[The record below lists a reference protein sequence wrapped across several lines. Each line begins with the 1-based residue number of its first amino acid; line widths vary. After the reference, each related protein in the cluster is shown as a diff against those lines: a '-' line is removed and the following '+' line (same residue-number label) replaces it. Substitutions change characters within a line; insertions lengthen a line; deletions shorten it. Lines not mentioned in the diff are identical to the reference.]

1 MIVVFGSINADLF
14 FSFAKLPR
22 RGETV
27 LTDSFTFC
35 PGGKG
40 ANQAAAAARDGAAVR
55 FVGAV
60 GQDTNAAP
68 CLAAL
73 AAAGVDISGIHTVDG
88 VTGTAVISVE
98 ESGENQILVA
108 SGANMKASSDWLTD
122 DLLGEG
128 TTLLLQMEL
137 PQADTEAA
145 IRHARARNCR
155 VILND
160 APLGPLSAEAMREVD
175 ILIANEEEA
184 MGLLG
189 TASGLENADLA
200 RGLAGLCRG
209 TGIVTIGA
217 DGVIVAAEGHC
228 FQVPALPIR
237 PVDTV
242 GAGDTFCG
250 VLAAALDRGES
261 LPDATRRAAAAS
273 GVICTLPG
281 AQSPELNEERINA
294 ALADLPSVKTNF

>member
-27 LTDSFTFC
+27 LTDSYTFC

-60 GQDTNAAP
+60 GQDANAAP
-68 CLAAL
+68 CLDAL
-73 AAAGVDISGIHTVDG
+73 EDAGVNISGIRAIEG

-108 SGANMKASSDWLTD
+108 SGANMKASADWLTD
-122 DLLGEG
+122 DLLVEG
-128 TTLLLQMEL
+128 ATLLLQMEL

-145 IRHARARNCR
+145 IKHARMRGCR

-160 APLGPLSAEAMREVD
+160 APFGPLAPEVIADVD

-189 TASGLENADLA
+189 TGAGLESADLA

-217 DGVIVAAEGHC
+217 QGVVVASEGQSFH
-228 FQVPALPIR
+228 VPALPIQ
-237 PVDTV
+237 PIDTV

-261 LPDATRRAAAAS
+261 LLDAVRRAAAAS

-281 AQSPELNEERINA
+281 AQSPELNEARINA
-294 ALADLPSVKTNF
+294 ALADLPSVLHV

>member
-14 FSFAKLPR
+14 FSFRKLPR
-22 RGETV
+22 PGETV
-27 LTDSFTFC
+27 LTDGYSFC

-60 GQDTNAAP
+60 GQDTNATP
-68 CLAAL
+68 CLEAL
-73 AAAGVDISGIHTVDG
+73 HIAGVDTEHVHVVDA

-108 SGANMKASSDWLTD
+108 SGANMKVSSDWLAD
-122 DLLGEG
+122 SLLGPG

-137 PQADTEAA
+137 PQRDTEDA
-145 IRHARARNCR
+145 IRRARAKGSR

-160 APLGPLSAEAMREVD
+160 APLGPLSREALADVD

-189 TASGLENADLA
+189 NASGLENADLA

-217 DGVIVAAEGHC
+217 EGVVVAHEAGC

-237 PVDTV
+237 PLDTV
-242 GAGDTFCG
+242 GAGDAFCG
-250 VLAAALDRGES
+250 TLAAALDRGENLLDS
-261 LPDATRRAAAAS
+261 VRRATVAS

-281 AQSPELNEERINA
+281 AQSPVLNGPRIDA
-294 ALADLPSVKTNF
+294 ALADLPSVVHT

>member
-60 GQDTNAAP
+60 GQDANAAP
-68 CLAAL
+68 CLDAL
-73 AAAGVDISGIHTVDG
+73 ADAGVNISGIHAVEG

-108 SGANMKASSDWLTD
+108 SGANMKASADWLSD

-128 TTLLLQMEL
+128 ATLLLQMEL

-145 IRHARARNCR
+145 IRRARTRGCR

-160 APLGPLSAEAMREVD
+160 APLGPLSSAAIADVD

-189 TASGLENADLA
+189 ASAGLENADLA

-209 TGIVTIGA
+209 TGIMTIGA
-217 DGVIVAAEGHC
+217 QGVVVASEGHC
-228 FQVPALPIR
+228 FQVPALPIQ

-250 VLAAALDRGES
+250 VLAAALDRGAS
-261 LPDATRRAAAAS
+261 LLDAARRAAAAS

-281 AQSPELNEERINA
+281 AQSPELNEARINA
-294 ALADLPSVKTNF
+294 ALADLPSVLHV

>member
-60 GQDTNAAP
+60 GQDANAAP
-68 CLAAL
+68 CLDAL
-73 AAAGVDISGIHTVDG
+73 ADAGVNISGIHAVEG

-108 SGANMKASSDWLTD
+108 SGANMKASADWLSD
-122 DLLGEG
+122 DLLAEG
-128 TTLLLQMEL
+128 ATLLLQMEL
-137 PQADTEAA
+137 PQADTEIA
-145 IRHARARNCR
+145 IRRARTRGCR

-160 APLGPLSAEAMREVD
+160 APLGPLSTAAIADVD

-189 TASGLENADLA
+189 ASAGLENADLA

-209 TGIVTIGA
+209 TGIMTIGA
-217 DGVIVAAEGHC
+217 QGVVVASEGHC
-228 FQVPALPIR
+228 FQVPALPIQ

-250 VLAAALDRGES
+250 VLAAALDRGAS
-261 LPDATRRAAAAS
+261 LLDAARRAAAAS

-281 AQSPELNEERINA
+281 AQSPELNEARINA
-294 ALADLPSVKTNF
+294 ALADLPSVLHV

>member
-60 GQDTNAAP
+60 GQDANAAP
-68 CLAAL
+68 CLDAL
-73 AAAGVDISGIHTVDG
+73 EGAGVNISGIRAVEG
-88 VTGTAVISVE
+88 VTGTAIISVE

-108 SGANMKASSDWLTD
+108 SGANMKVSADWLAD
-122 DLLGEG
+122 DLLGEA

-137 PQADTEAA
+137 HQADTEAA
-145 IRHARARNCR
+145 IRHARLRGCR

-160 APLGPLSAEAMREVD
+160 APFAPLSPAAIADVD

-189 TASGLENADLA
+189 ASAGLENVDLA

-217 DGVIVAAEGHC
+217 QGVVVASEGHC
-228 FQVPALPIR
+228 FQVPALPIQ

-250 VLAAALDRGES
+250 VLAAALDRGAS
-261 LPDATRRAAAAS
+261 LLDAVRRAAAAS

-281 AQSPELNEERINA
+281 AQSPELNEARINA
-294 ALADLPSVKTNF
+294 ALADLPSVLHV

>member
-14 FSFAKLPR
+14 FSFRKLPR
-22 RGETV
+22 PGETV
-27 LTDSFTFC
+27 LTDGYSFC

-40 ANQAAAAARDGAAVR
+40 ANQAAAAARDGAEVR

-68 CLAAL
+68 CLEAL
-73 AAAGVDISGIHTVDG
+73 HAAGVDTEHVHAVDA

-108 SGANMKASSDWLTD
+108 SGANMKVSSDWLAD
-122 DLLGEG
+122 SLLGSE

-137 PQADTEAA
+137 PQSDTEDA
-145 IRHARARNCR
+145 IRRARAKGCR

-160 APLGPLSAEAMREVD
+160 APLGPLSREALRDVD

-189 TASGLENADLA
+189 NTSGLENADLA

-217 DGVIVAAEGHC
+217 EGVVVAHEDGC
-228 FQVPALPIR
+228 FQVPALPIH
-237 PVDTV
+237 PLDTV
-242 GAGDTFCG
+242 GAGDAFCG
-250 VLAAALDRGES
+250 TLAAALDRGEN
-261 LPDATRRAAAAS
+261 LPDSVCRATVAS
-273 GVICTLPG
+273 GIICTLPG
-281 AQSPELNEERINA
+281 AQSPVLNGARIDA
-294 ALADLPSVKTNF
+294 ALADLPSVVHI

>member
-14 FSFAKLPR
+14 FSFTKLPR

-27 LTDSFTFC
+27 LTDSFRFC

-40 ANQAAAAARDGAAVR
+40 ANQAAAAARDGAAVN
-55 FVGAV
+55 FIGAV
-60 GQDTNAAP
+60 GQDAYAAP
-68 CLAAL
+68 CLDAL
-73 AAAGVDISGIHTVDG
+73 EDAGVNISGIHTVEG

-108 SGANMKASSDWLTD
+108 SGANMKVASDWLAE
-122 DLLGEG
+122 DLLGEE
-128 TTLLLQMEL
+128 TILVLQMEL
-137 PQADTEAA
+137 PQADTEEA
-145 IRHARARNCR
+145 IRRARAKNCTI
-155 VILND
+155 ILND
-160 APLGPLSAEAMREVD
+160 APLGPISPEALADVD

-189 TASGLENADLA
+189 ASAGLENADLA

-209 TGIVTIGA
+209 TGMVTIGA
-217 DGVIVAAEGHC
+217 QGVVVASEGHC
-228 FQVPALPIR
+228 FQVPALPIQ

-250 VLAAALDRGES
+250 VLAAALDRGAS
-261 LPDATRRAAAAS
+261 LLDAARRAAAAS

-281 AQSPELNEERINA
+281 AQSPELNEARINA
-294 ALADLPSVKTNF
+294 ALADLPSAIHI

>member
-22 RGETV
+22 PGETV
-27 LTDSFTFC
+27 LTDGYSFC

-40 ANQAAAAARDGAAVR
+40 ANQAAAAARDGGRVR

-60 GQDTNAAP
+60 GRDANAAP

-73 AAAGVDISGIHTVDG
+73 EAAGVDVSRVHAVDG

-98 ESGENQILVA
+98 ASGENQILVA
-108 SGANMKASSDWLTD
+108 SGANMKASADWLTD
-122 DLLGEG
+122 DLLAPDA
-128 TTLLLQMEL
+128 TLLMQMEL

-145 IRHARARNCR
+145 IRRARARGCR

-160 APLGPLSAEAMREVD
+160 APLGPLSRDALAEVD

-189 TASGLENADLA
+189 NSAGPENADLA
-200 RGLAGLCRG
+200 RGLAALCRG

-217 DGVIVAAEGHC
+217 AGVVAAQGGGC
-228 FQVPALPIR
+228 FQVPALPVE

-242 GAGDTFCG
+242 GAGDAFCG
-250 VLAAALDRGES
+250 TLAAALDRGES
-261 LPDATRRAAAAS
+261 FFDSVCRATAAS
-273 GVICTLPG
+273 GLICTLPG
-281 AQSPELNEERINA
+281 AQSPELTKARINA
-294 ALADLPSVKTNF
+294 ALADLPSAVHF

>member
-27 LTDSFTFC
+27 LTDGYRFC

-40 ANQAAAAARDGAAVR
+40 ANQAAAAARDGAEVR

-60 GQDTNAAP
+60 GQDANAEP
-68 CLAAL
+68 CLAAMQ
-73 AAAGVDISGIHTVDG
+73 AAGVDATHVHAVEG

-108 SGANMKASSDWLTD
+108 SGANMKASADWLTNE
-122 DLLGEG
+122 LLQPGA
-128 TTLLLQMEL
+128 TLLMQMEL
-137 PQADTEAA
+137 PQADTETAL
-145 IRHARARNCR
+145 RRARERGCR

-160 APLGPLSAEAMREVD
+160 APLGPIAREALADVD

-189 TASGLENADLA
+189 NSAGLENADLA
-200 RGLAGLCRG
+200 RGLAALCRG

-217 DGVIVAAEGHC
+217 SGVVVADEGGC
-228 FQVPALPIR
+228 FHVPALPIS
-237 PVDTV
+237 PLDTV
-242 GAGDTFCG
+242 GAGDAFCG
-250 VLAAALDRGES
+250 TLAATLDRGETLLDS
-261 LPDATRRAAAAS
+261 VRRATAAS
-273 GVICTLPG
+273 GVICTLSG
-281 AQSPELNEERINA
+281 AQSPELNTARIDA
-294 ALADLPSVKTNF
+294 ALADLPSVVHI

>member
-27 LTDSFTFC
+27 LTDGYTFC

-40 ANQAAAAARDGAAVR
+40 ANQAAAAARDGADVH

-60 GQDTNAAP
+60 GRDANAAP
-68 CLAAL
+68 CLDAL
-73 AAAGVDISGIHTVDG
+73 TAAGVDVRHVHAVDG

-98 ESGENQILVA
+98 ASGENQILVA
-108 SGANMKASSDWLTD
+108 SGANMKASADWLTD
-122 DLLGEG
+122 GLLAPGS
-128 TTLLLQMEL
+128 TLLMQMEL

-145 IRHARARNCR
+145 IRRARERGCR

-160 APLGPLSAEAMREVD
+160 APLGPLSRAALAEVD

-189 TASGLENADLA
+189 NSAGLENADLA
-200 RGLAGLCRG
+200 LGLAAMCRG
-209 TGIVTIGA
+209 TGIVTVGA
-217 DGVIVAAEGHC
+217 DGVVVAHEGGI
-228 FQVPALPIR
+228 FEVPALPID

-242 GAGDTFCG
+242 GAGDAFCG
-250 VLAAALDRGES
+250 ILAAALDRGEGLVGS
-261 LPDATRRAAAAS
+261 VCRAVTAS
-273 GVICTLPG
+273 GLICTLPG
-281 AQSPELNEERINA
+281 AQSPELTEARIDA
-294 ALADLPSVKTNF
+294 ALADLPSVVHI

>member
-1 MIVVFGSINADLF
+1 MIVVFGSINADIF
-14 FSFAKLPR
+14 FSFEKLPR
-22 RGETV
+22 PGETV
-27 LTDSFTFC
+27 LTDGYSLR

-40 ANQAAAAARDGAAVR
+40 ANQAVSAARDGADVR
-55 FVGAV
+55 SVGAV
-60 GQDTNAAP
+60 GRDPNAST
-68 CLAAL
+68 CMAAL
-73 AAAGVDISGIHTVDG
+73 EEAGIDTSSVHVIDD
-88 VTGTAVISVE
+88 VTGTAVIAVE
-98 ESGENQILVA
+98 ASGENQILVA
-108 SGANMKASSDWLTD
+108 SGANTKVSAKWLPD
-122 DLLGEG
+122 DLLTPQ

-137 PQADTEAA
+137 PQAETEAA
-145 IRHARARNCR
+145 IRKARAKGCR

-160 APLGPLSAEAMREVD
+160 APFRPLSREVLADVD

-189 TASGLENADLA
+189 GSPDLEKADLA
-200 RGLAGLCRG
+200 RGLARLCRG

-217 DGVIVAAEGHC
+217 AGVVVAHGDGC
-228 FQVPALPIR
+228 FKVPALPIA

-250 VLAAALDRGES
+250 VLSAALDRGEDMI
-261 LPDATRRAAAAS
+261 DAVRRAVAAS

-294 ALADLPSVKTNF
+294 ALADLPSVTHI

>member
-1 MIVVFGSINADLF
+1 MIIVFGSINADLF
-14 FSFAKLPR
+14 FSFPKLPR

-27 LTDSFTFC
+27 LTGSFTFC

-40 ANQAAAAARDGAAVR
+40 ANQAVAAARDGATVR

-60 GQDTNAAP
+60 GRDGNAAP
-68 CLAAL
+68 CLDAL
-73 AAAGVDISGIHTVDG
+73 AHAGVNISGVRTVDG

-98 ESGENQILVA
+98 ASGENQILVA
-108 SGANMKASSDWLTD
+108 SGANMRVSADWLTD
-122 DLLGEG
+122 NLLTEG
-128 TTLLLQMEL
+128 ATLLLQMEL
-137 PQADTEAA
+137 PQADTEAV
-145 IRHARARNCR
+145 IRRARKRNCR

-160 APLGPLSAEAMREVD
+160 APLGPLSHDTLADVD

-189 TASGLENADLA
+189 TAAGLENTDLA
-200 RGLAGLCRG
+200 QGLAALCRG
-209 TGIVTIGA
+209 TGIMTIGA
-217 DGVIVAAEGHC
+217 QGVMVASEGQC
-228 FQVPALPIR
+228 FQVPALPIQ

-250 VLAAALDRGES
+250 VLAAALDRGEG
-261 LPDATRRAAAAS
+261 LLDAARRAAAAS

-281 AQSPELNEERINA
+281 AQSPELNEARINA
-294 ALADLPSVKTNF
+294 ALADLPSVLHV

>member
-40 ANQAAAAARDGAAVR
+40 ANQAAAAARDGAMVS

-60 GQDTNAAP
+60 GKDTNAAP
-68 CLAAL
+68 CLDAL
-73 AAAGVDISGIHTVDG
+73 AGAGVNISGVRAVDG

-108 SGANMKASSDWLTD
+108 SGANMKASADWLTD

-128 TTLLLQMEL
+128 TILLLQMEL
-137 PQADTEAA
+137 PQADTETA
-145 IRHARARNCR
+145 IRRARMQGCR

-160 APLGPLSAEAMREVD
+160 APFGPLSPAAIADVD

-189 TASGLENADLA
+189 ASAGLEDADLA

-217 DGVIVAAEGHC
+217 QGVVVASEGQC
-228 FQVPALPIR
+228 FQVPALPIH

-250 VLAAALDRGES
+250 VLAAALDRAES
-261 LPDATRRAAAAS
+261 LPDAVRRAVAAS

-281 AQSPELNEERINA
+281 AQSPELNESRINA
-294 ALADLPSVKTNF
+294 ALADLPSVIHV

>member
-1 MIVVFGSINADLF
+1 M
-14 FSFAKLPR
+14 
-22 RGETV
+22 

-60 GQDTNAAP
+60 GQDANAAP
-68 CLAAL
+68 CLDAL
-73 AAAGVDISGIHTVDG
+73 ADAGVNISGIHAVEG

-108 SGANMKASSDWLTD
+108 SGANMKASADWLSD

-128 TTLLLQMEL
+128 ATLLLQMEL

-145 IRHARARNCR
+145 IRRARTRGCR

-160 APLGPLSAEAMREVD
+160 APLGPLSSAAIADVD

-189 TASGLENADLA
+189 ASAGLENADLA

-209 TGIVTIGA
+209 TGIMTIGA
-217 DGVIVAAEGHC
+217 QGVVVASEGHC
-228 FQVPALPIR
+228 FQVPALPIQ

-250 VLAAALDRGES
+250 VLAAALDRGAS
-261 LPDATRRAAAAS
+261 LLDAARRAAAAS

-281 AQSPELNEERINA
+281 AQSPELNEARINA
-294 ALADLPSVKTNF
+294 ALADLPSVLHV

>member
-60 GQDTNAAP
+60 GQDANAAP
-68 CLAAL
+68 CLDAL
-73 AAAGVDISGIHTVDG
+73 ADAGVNISGIHEVEG
-88 VTGTAVISVE
+88 VTGTAIISVE

-108 SGANMKASSDWLTD
+108 SGANMKASADWLSD
-122 DLLGEG
+122 DLLDEG
-128 TTLLLQMEL
+128 ATLLLQMEL

-145 IRHARARNCR
+145 IRRARTRDCQ

-160 APLGPLSAEAMREVD
+160 APLGPLSPAAIADVD

-189 TASGLENADLA
+189 ASAGLENADLA

-209 TGIVTIGA
+209 TGIATIGA
-217 DGVIVAAEGHC
+217 QGVVVASEGHC
-228 FQVPALPIR
+228 FQVPALPIQ

-250 VLAAALDRGES
+250 VLAAALDRGAS
-261 LPDATRRAAAAS
+261 LLDAARRAAAAS

-281 AQSPELNEERINA
+281 AQSPELNEARINT
-294 ALADLPSVKTNF
+294 ALADLPSVLHV

>member
-14 FSFAKLPR
+14 FSFPKLPR

-40 ANQAAAAARDGAAVR
+40 ANQAAAAARDGAVVS

-60 GQDTNAAP
+60 GQDANAAP
-68 CLAAL
+68 CLDAL
-73 AAAGVDISGIHTVDG
+73 EDAGVNISGIHAVEG
-88 VTGTAVISVE
+88 VTGAAVISVE

-108 SGANMKASSDWLTD
+108 SGANMKASSDWLAN
-122 DLLGEG
+122 DLLSEG

-145 IRHARARNCR
+145 IRRARKRGCR

-160 APLGPLSAEAMREVD
+160 APLGPLSPAAIADVD

-189 TASGLENADLA
+189 ASAGLEDADLA

-217 DGVIVAAEGHC
+217 QGVVVASEGHC
-228 FQVPALPIR
+228 FQVPALPIQ

-250 VLAAALDRGES
+250 VLAAALDRGAG
-261 LPDATRRAAAAS
+261 LLDAARRAAAAS

-281 AQSPELNEERINA
+281 AQSPELNEARINA
-294 ALADLPSVKTNF
+294 ALADLPSVLHV

>member
-27 LTDSFTFC
+27 LTDAYTFC

-40 ANQAAAAARDGAAVR
+40 ANQATAAARDGADVR

-60 GQDTNAAP
+60 GRDPNAAP
-68 CLAAL
+68 CLDAL
-73 AAAGVDISGIHTVDG
+73 TAAGVDVSHVHVVDG

-98 ESGENQILVA
+98 ASGENQILVA
-108 SGANMKASSDWLTD
+108 SGANMKASADWLAEE
-122 DLLGEG
+122 LLGPH
-128 TTLLLQMEL
+128 TTLLMQMEL

-145 IRHARARNCR
+145 IQRARARGCR

-160 APLGPLSAEAMREVD
+160 APLGPLSRAALADVD

-184 MGLLG
+184 LGLLG
-189 TASGLENADLA
+189 NSAGLENADLA
-200 RGLAGLCRG
+200 RGLAALCRG

-217 DGVIVAAEGHC
+217 AGVVVAHEGGT
-228 FQVPALPIR
+228 FQVPALPIV

-242 GAGDTFCG
+242 GAGDAFCG
-250 VLAAALDRGES
+250 TLAAALDRGET
-261 LPDATRRAAAAS
+261 LIEAVRRATTAS
-273 GVICTLPG
+273 GIICTLPG
-281 AQSPELNEERINA
+281 AQSPELTEARINA
-294 ALADLPSVKTNF
+294 ALADLPSVVHI